1 MCGSWNEVKLF
12 WVEREGMFG
21 KTCYFLF
28 LRGLL
33 GKEQKMNYLTA
44 LSIDC
49 LGGYCLNDIRV
60 LNGSQLRVYSGMWNG

>member
-1 MCGSWNEVKLF
+1 MCGSWNEVELF
-12 WVEREGMFG
+12 WVEREEMFG
-21 KTCYFLF
+21 KTCNFLF

-33 GKEQKMNYLTA
+33 GNEQKMDYLTA

>member
-1 MCGSWNEVKLF
+1 
-12 WVEREGMFG
+12 MFG
-21 KTCYFLF
+21 RTCYFLF

-33 GKEQKMNYLTA
+33 GNEQKMDYLTA
-44 LSIDC
+44 LSIYC